1 MLNTSILNKLLISG
15 MLLLMAIIVI
25 FIIVQFMRLMIDRT
39 QGFGQLSQ
47 NPAFSSLSFSALI
60 CAGII
65 FNEIPGP
72 LAEVLRL
79 SSETG
84 TGLFLYLLK
93 YTVAFSGISFL
104 VWLIIITCSLVLFS
118 IVTRDVDERQEIRNG
133 NWKLSLIFSGMIFLL
148 TLVLHTAVADFLMLL
163 VPYPD
168 LPRIF

>member
-1 MLNTSILNKLLISG
+1 
-15 MLLLMAIIVI
+15 MLLLMALIVVFAI
-25 FIIVQFMRLMIDRT
+25 LQFMRLMIDRK
-39 QGFGQLSQ
+39 QGFAQLSQ
-47 NPAFSSLSFSALI
+47 NPAFSSLSFSALL

-79 SSETG
+79 SNETG
-84 TGLFLYLLK
+84 TNLFMYLLK
-93 YTVAFSGISFL
+93 YTSAFSGISFL
-104 VWLIIITCSLVLFS
+104 VWLIIIISSLILFS
-118 IVTRDVDERQEIRNG
+118 IVTRNLDERQEIRNG
-133 NWKLSLIFSGMIFLL
+133 NWKLSLILSGMIFLL

>member
-1 MLNTSILNKLLISG
+1 
-15 MLLLMAIIVI
+15 MALIVI
-25 FIIVQFMRLMIDRT
+25 FIILQFLRLIIDRK
-39 QGFGQLSQ
+39 QGFGQLCQ
-47 NPAFSSLSFSALI
+47 NPAFSSLSFSALV

-72 LAEVLRL
+72 LTEVLRL

-84 TGLFLYLLK
+84 TELFLHLLK
-93 YTVAFSGISFL
+93 FTAAFTGISFL
-104 VWLIIITCSLVLFS
+104 VWLIIIICSLVLFS
-118 IVTRDVDERQEIRNG
+118 IVTRDIDERQEIRNG

-168 LPRIF
+168 MPRIF